1 MIYNKTQRHKEN
13 VQKRITRLEIRIPRP
28 SIRDDV
34 EGGNRE
40 TAGGTT
46 ERHREALHEQSRIS
60 RATGKGRSYSR
71 EYHVGGRHTTHPV
84 YNKTGL
90 ARQLSL
96 RTGIG
101 AIDGVRAPTF
111 IIRNNSAPLVL
122 VDGIERPMSSVEM
135 QSVATISVLKD
146 ASATAVYGVKGANG
160 VNLCIG

>member
-71 EYHVGGRHTTHPV
+71 EYHVGGRHTTHPL

-111 IIRNNSAPLVL
+111 IIRYNRQSNSNPPHPEGSRRMGKPGGTQP
-122 VDGIERPMSSVEM
+122 VDGRP
-135 QSVATISVLKD
+135 
-146 ASATAVYGVKGANG
+146 AS
-160 VNLCIG
+160 